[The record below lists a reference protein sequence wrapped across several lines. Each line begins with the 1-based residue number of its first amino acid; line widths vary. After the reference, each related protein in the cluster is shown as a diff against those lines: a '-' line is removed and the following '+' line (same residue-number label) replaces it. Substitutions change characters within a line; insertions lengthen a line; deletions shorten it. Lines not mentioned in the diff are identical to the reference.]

1 MIIENISAPVTLV
14 LHHPH
19 FFSAS
24 YWKGWSEL
32 TGCNIVAF
40 DAPFHGQNRRD
51 QSYREFAADAV
62 AQARELV
69 DTPIVVAGVSQ
80 GGVIAQESA
89 GQPGV
94 VGVVGIST
102 TRRVADDE
110 ERATMTGLIDIW
122 GVDGGPQPV
131 AENIA
136 ATSTNSQ
143 QPAYDETVAAV
154 LAMTK
159 EQVSHTIPL
168 LEDRRGGIELVT
180 PYLFIHGTAD
190 QTYAY
195 EDIVADIPADRLVTV
210 EDGSHSMTRNSPEV
224 LWLRRWGSSRWGSL
238 RTKTS
243 AT

>member
-1 MIIENISAPVTLV
+1 MIVENISAPVTLV

-19 FFSAS
+19 FFSAA
-24 YWKGWSEL
+24 YWTGWSEL
-32 TGCNIVAF
+32 TGCNIIAF
-40 DAPFHGQNRRD
+40 DASFHGENRVD
-51 QSYREFAADAV
+51 QSYQEFAADTV

-69 DTPIVVAGVSQ
+69 DTPLVVAGVSQ
-80 GGVIAQESA
+80 GGVIAQESS

-102 TRRVADDE
+102 TRRTADEE
-110 ERATMTGLIDIW
+110 ERAMMNGTIDIW
-122 GVDGGPQPV
+122 GTHGGPRPV

-136 ATSTNSQ
+136 ATSANSE

-154 LAMTK
+154 LAMTG

-168 LEDRRGGIELVT
+168 LEDRRGGIKLST

-195 EDIVADIPADRLVTV
+195 EDMVADVPAEHLVAV

-224 LWLRRWGSSRWGSL
+224 VATALREFALSL
-238 RTKTS
+238 V
-243 AT
+243 

>member
-1 MIIENISAPVTLV
+1 MIVENISAPVTLV

-19 FFSAS
+19 FFSAG

-32 TGCNIVAF
+32 TGCNIIAF
-40 DAPFHGQNRRD
+40 DAPFHGGNRVG
-51 QSYREFAADAV
+51 QSYQDFAADTV

-102 TRRVADDE
+102 TRRAADDE
-110 ERATMTGLIDIW
+110 ERASMTGLIDIW
-122 GVDGGPQPV
+122 GADGGPQPV

-159 EQVSHTIPL
+159 EQVAHTIPL
-168 LEDRRGGIELVT
+168 LEDRRGGIELGI
-180 PYLFIHGTAD
+180 PHLFIHGTED

-195 EDIVADIPADRLVTV
+195 EDIVADASAEYVIAI
-210 EDGSHSMTRNSPEV
+210 EDGSHSATRNSPEIV
-224 LWLRRWGSSRWGSL
+224 AAAVREFALALVEG
-238 RTKTS
+238 
-243 AT
+243 

>member
-1 MIIENISAPVTLV
+1 MIVENISAPVTLV

-19 FFSAS
+19 FFSAG

-32 TGCNIVAF
+32 TGCNIIAF
-40 DAPFHGQNRRD
+40 DAPYHGENRVD
-51 QSYREFAADAV
+51 QSYQDFAADTV
-62 AQARELV
+62 AQAREVV
-69 DTPIVVAGVSQ
+69 DTPLVVAGVSQ

-94 VGVVGIST
+94 AGVVGIST
-102 TRRVADDE
+102 TRRVADDG

-122 GVDGGPQPV
+122 GADGGPQLV
-131 AENIA
+131 AESIA

-154 LAMTK
+154 RTMTK

-195 EDIVADIPADRLVTV
+195 EDIVLDVPADRLVTV
-210 EDGSHSMTRNSPEV
+210 EDGSHSMTRNSPDV
-224 LWLRRWGSSRWGSL
+224 VAATLREFAL
-238 RTKTS
+238 RLVEG
-243 AT
+243 

>member
-69 DTPIVVAGVSQ
+69 DTPIVVAGVSR

-89 GQPGV
+89 GQPGA

-122 GVDGGPQPV
+122 GADGGPQPV

-168 LEDRRGGIELVT
+168 LEDRRGGIELAT

>member
-1 MIIENISAPVTLV
+1 MIVENISAPVTLV

-19 FFSAS
+19 FFSAE

-32 TGCNIVAF
+32 TGCNIIAF
-40 DAPFHGQNRRD
+40 DAPFHGENRVD
-51 QSYREFAADAV
+51 QSYQDFAADSV

-102 TRRVADDE
+102 TRRAADDE
-110 ERATMTGLIDIW
+110 ERASMTGLIDIW

-159 EQVSHTIPL
+159 EQVAHTIPL

-180 PYLFIHGTAD
+180 PYLFVHGTAD

-195 EDIVADIPADRLVTV
+195 EDIVADASAENVIAI
-210 EDGSHSMTRNSPEV
+210 EDGSHSATRNSPEIV
-224 LWLRRWGSSRWGSL
+224 AAALREFALALVEG
-238 RTKTS
+238 
-243 AT
+243 

>member
-1 MIIENISAPVTLV
+1 MIVENISAPVTLV

-19 FFSAS
+19 FFSAE

-32 TGCNIVAF
+32 TGCNVIAF
-40 DAPFHGQNRRD
+40 DAPFHGQNQVD
-51 QSYREFAADAV
+51 QSYQDFAADTV

-102 TRRVADDE
+102 TRRAADDE
-110 ERATMTGLIDIW
+110 ERASMTGLIDIW
-122 GVDGGPQPV
+122 GADGGPQPV

-159 EQVSHTIPL
+159 EQVAHTIPL
-168 LEDRRGGIELVT
+168 LEDRRAGIELVT

-195 EDIVADIPADRLVTV
+195 EDIVADASAENVIAI
-210 EDGSHSMTRNSPEV
+210 EDGSHSATRNSPEIV
-224 LWLRRWGSSRWGSL
+224 AAALREFALALVEG
-238 RTKTS
+238 
-243 AT
+243 

>member
-1 MIIENISAPVTLV
+1 MIVENISAPVTLV

-19 FFSAS
+19 FFSAE

-32 TGCNIVAF
+32 TGCNIIAV
-40 DAPFHGQNRRD
+40 DAPFHGENRVD
-51 QSYREFAADAV
+51 QSYRDFAAETV
-62 AQARELV
+62 GRARELT
-69 DTPIVVAGVSQ
+69 DTPLVVAGVSQ
-80 GGVIAQESA
+80 GGAIAQESA

-94 VGVVGIST
+94 VGVIGIST
-102 TRRVADDE
+102 TRRAADDE
-110 ERATMTGLIDIW
+110 ERAGMNGLIDIW
-122 GVDGGPQPV
+122 GADGGPRPV

-154 LAMTK
+154 SAMTG

-168 LEDRRGGIELVT
+168 LEDRRGGIDLPV

-195 EDIVADIPADRLVTV
+195 EDIVADVPTDHLVTV
-210 EDGSHSMTRNSPEV
+210 EGGSHSMTRNSPEV
-224 LWLRRWGSSRWGSL
+224 IAAAVREFALGLVEG
-238 RTKTS
+238 
-243 AT
+243 